1 MTREAPTTAR
11 PLGKAGERESFEA
24 LAMPLL
30 NQLYYT
36 ALRLTRNRLDA
47 EDLVQE
53 TFLKAC
59 RFYHQFTPGT
69 NFGGWI
75 SRILITNFINRYR
88 RKKREPRWVS
98 LEAGNAVI
106 PHEETHDAGRLSNAG
121 VAENYQDLFDD
132 TIATALDRVP
142 EHYRMIV
149 LLSDVSGLSY
159 KEIAHAVGCPLGTVM
174 SRLSRGRKLL
184 GRMLNAYASAHRH
197 VRNAP
202 AGVARRQA
210 SMMVS

>member
-1 MTREAPTTAR
+1 MTREAPTNAR
-11 PLGKAGERESFEA
+11 PLGKAGERESFET

-98 LEAGNAVI
+98 LEAGKAVI
-106 PHEETHDAGRLSNAG
+106 PHEETHGAGGLSNAG
-121 VAENYQDLFDD
+121 VVANYQDLFDD

-142 EHYRMIV
+142 AHYRMIV

-159 KEIAHAVGCPLGTVM
+159 KEIAQAVGCPLGTVM

-184 GRMLNAYASAHRH
+184 GRMLNAYAIGCRH
-197 VRNAP
+197 VRTAP
-202 AGVARRQA
+202 AGVAHRQA
-210 SMMVS
+210 SVMVS